1 MADDGLLPRRG
12 LGFRGRIVLGFL
24 LLLVGT
30 QVATLGIVGVAA
42 ERAVRE
48 QLGDQLKVSER
59 VWAQLAAASAERLQE
74 SVSVLANDFAFRA
87 AVATQDKPTAEVALL
102 NHGMRIDA
110 DVALLLTP
118 DGEVQV
124 AIGPEDDVDSA
135 RAMAPLLAEAEA
147 NGRATGVALLD
158 ARPFLLAVV
167 PVMAPRRV
175 AWAAFGLHYGEALA
189 RRYRGIIGMD
199 VVFVEGD
206 GDHVRVLAS
215 TLPDAQTAALR
226 DSREATRA
234 VAGADIDLALDGRHY
249 AAHAFSAAMM
259 SGRQVQVMLLADLDE
274 ALAPYHRL
282 RDQILWLAGLA
293 VLVAAALAVLVGQGI
308 ARPVRRLADAARRIG
323 AGDYAQ
329 ALPVRGR
336 DELADLARAFNAMQ
350 REIGQREARIRFQA
364 THDDLTG
371 LPSRGHALGVLAS
384 KIERARQYGR
394 NCAVLILDLDRFK
407 EINDSLGHAY
417 GDAVLVLVAERLRAA
432 VRGDDL
438 LARLGG
444 DEFLVLLDD
453 ADAEAACDRARQLAQ
468 VLETPFRLENTQVGL
483 EASIGVAV
491 YPGHADDAATLLRR
505 ADIAMYEAKQQHL
518 RVLVYRAGDDEHH
531 LRQVGLMGLLRHALE
546 LQQFR
551 LVFQPKIDLA
561 SRRVVHVEALL
572 RWTTP
577 EYGDVTPD
585 EFIPLAERSG
595 MIRAITRHVVDD
607 ALRQAAPW
615 IAGGL
620 IEGIAVNLSPM
631 DLVDDDLPDYVAQR
645 LQAHCVPPERLV
657 LEVTEH
663 TVMRDLEAA
672 RGTMHRL
679 RAQGVRLSIDDFG
692 TGHSSLAQL
701 RSLPVDEIKI
711 DKSFVAELGDG
722 SGDVVIVRSAIEIG
736 HNMGL
741 KVIAEGVETPASLAI
756 LEALDCDMVQGYL
769 FSRPLPA
776 DAFVDWCTRH
786 QRERIEA

>member
-1 MADDGLLPRRG
+1 MADDTLLPRRG

-30 QVATLGIVGVAA
+30 QIATLAIVGVAA

-59 VWAQLAAASAERLQE
+59 VWAQLSATSAERLQE
-74 SVSVLANDFAFRA
+74 SVTGLASDFAFRA
-87 AVATQDKPTAEVALL
+87 AAATQDQPTVEIALL

-110 DVALLLTP
+110 DVALLLAP
-118 DGEVQV
+118 GGAVRV
-124 AIGPEDDVDSA
+124 SIGPEDDPDTE

-147 NGRATGVALLD
+147 HGAATGVALLD

-175 AWAAFGLHYGEALA
+175 AWVAMGLHYGEALA

-199 VVFVEGD
+199 VAFVEDD

-215 TLPDAQTAALR
+215 TLPEAQTAALR
-226 DSREATRA
+226 LSREAA
-234 VAGADIDLALDGRHY
+234 HAIAGADIDLALDGRHY
-249 AAHAFSAAMM
+249 AAHAFGAALV

-293 VLVAAALAVLVGQGI
+293 VLIATALAVLVGQGI
-308 ARPVRRLADAARRIG
+308 ARPVQRLADAARRIG
-323 AGDYAQ
+323 AGEYARP
-329 ALPVRGR
+329 LPVRGR

-350 REIGQREARIRFQA
+350 REIGEREARIRFQA
-364 THDDLTG
+364 THDELTG
-371 LPSRGHALGVLAS
+371 LPSRGHALGVLKR
-384 KIERARQYGR
+384 KIERARQHDR

-417 GDAVLVLVAERLRAA
+417 GDAVLVGVAERLRAA
-432 VRGDDL
+432 VRGEDL

-453 ADAEAACDRARQLAQ
+453 ADAEAACERARQLAQ
-468 VLETPFRLENTQVGL
+468 VLETPFRLQNTQVGL
-483 EASIGVAV
+483 DASIGVAV
-491 YPGHADDAATLLRR
+491 YPAHAGDAATLLRR
-505 ADIAMYEAKQQHL
+505 ADIAMYEAKQQHV

-531 LRQVGLMGLLRHALE
+531 LRQVGLMGVLRHALE

-551 LVFQPKIDLA
+551 LLFQPKIDLP

-572 RWTTP
+572 RWNSP
-577 EYGDVTPD
+577 QYGDVSPD

-595 MIRAITRHVVDD
+595 MIRAITRHVIDE

-615 IAGGL
+615 IADGL
-620 IEGIAVNLSPM
+620 IEGVAVNLSPM
-631 DLVDDDLPDYVAQR
+631 DLVDGDLTDYVAQR
-645 LQAHCVPPERLV
+645 LRAHDVPSRSLV

-663 TVMRDLEAA
+663 TVMRDLEVA
-672 RGTMHRL
+672 RANMQRL
-679 RAQGVRLSIDDFG
+679 RGQGVRLSIDDFG

-711 DKSFVAELGDG
+711 DKSFVADLGNGND
-722 SGDVVIVRSAIEIG
+722 DAVIVRSAIEIG

-741 KVIAEGVETPASLAI
+741 KVVAEGVEGPVSLAI
-756 LEALDCDMVQGYL
+756 LESLGCDMAQGYL
-769 FSRPLPA
+769 ISRPLPA
-776 DAFVDWCTRH
+776 DTFVAWCMRYQPGTV
-786 QRERIEA
+786 EA